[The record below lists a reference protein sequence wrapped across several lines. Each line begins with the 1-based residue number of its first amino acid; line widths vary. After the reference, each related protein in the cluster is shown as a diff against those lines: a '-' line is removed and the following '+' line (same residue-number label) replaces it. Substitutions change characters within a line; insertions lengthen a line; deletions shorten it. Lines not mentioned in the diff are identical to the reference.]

1 MQKEIKTLPVQ
12 IKKALQISED
22 IEIDSGSLSNIVIDG
37 MGGSGIAGDIF
48 KNLYSGPIPI
58 YVNKNDQLPA
68 IAGDNTLLISI
79 SYSGDTEETLS
90 TLKEAIKKNIVT
102 LVISSGGKIIDM
114 CDKYE
119 IPLCKI
125 PGEME
130 PRSAVGYLTFSLLGI
145 MENSNILSGVSK
157 SARNLIAML
166 EDPDMCFQEA
176 AEQLAKKMKGK
187 IPVIFSPHEYSSL
200 SYRWKTQ
207 INENS
212 KQFAYANVYPEIFH
226 NELEGFECSGNS
238 AYVVFLKDPDAK
250 NQYSKQLDF
259 LKKTLAKKD
268 IPFSEIEMIGD
279 SNIEKMFTSIHLG
292 DWISYY
298 LGIKNGVDIKDIKK
312 VNLIE
317 GMKRS

>member
-1 MQKEIKTLPVQ
+1 MQKEIKTLSAQ

-48 KNLYSGPIPI
+48 KNLYTGSLPVC
-58 YVNKNDQLPA
+58 VNKNDQLPS

-79 SYSGDTEETLS
+79 SYSGNTEETLS
-90 TLKEAIKKNIVT
+90 TLHEAIKKNIVT
-102 LVISSGGKIIDM
+102 LVISSGGKITDM

-125 PGEME
+125 PGDME
-130 PRSAVGYLTFSLLGI
+130 PRSAVGYLSFTLLGI

-157 SARNLIAML
+157 SAKRLMTML
-166 EDPDMCFQEA
+166 DDPDMCFQEA
-176 AEQLAKKMKGK
+176 AEQLAKKMRGK

-207 INENS
+207 INESS

-250 NQYSKQLDF
+250 NQYSKQLNF
-259 LKKTLAKKD
+259 LKKILVEKNVS
-268 IPFSEIEMIGD
+268 FSEIEMIGD

-292 DWISYY
+292 DWVSYY
-298 LGIKNGVDIKDIKK
+298 LGIENEVDIKRVD
-312 VNLIE
+312 LIE
-317 GMKRS
+317 GMKK